1 MLKKMFLATAVTG
14 LVVGIALPVQAAT
27 TVHPGMTTVPPGTTC
42 KDAAKMQYPGDRSAR
57 RAYKKACK
65 EAWKGSKTAAVK
77 SEPTYAGDI

>member
-14 LVVGIALPVQAAT
+14 LVVGIALPVQAA
-27 TVHPGMTTVPPGTTC
+27 TTVPPGTTC